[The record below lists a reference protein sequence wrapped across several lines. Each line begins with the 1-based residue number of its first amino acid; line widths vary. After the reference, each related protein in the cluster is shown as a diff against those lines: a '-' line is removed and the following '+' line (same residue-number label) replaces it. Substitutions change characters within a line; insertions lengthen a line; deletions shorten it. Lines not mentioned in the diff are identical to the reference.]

1 MPRRG
6 ATEERDTGTDAAGIL
21 AWGQARLAVQRRE
34 IRERRTGRRADGG
47 TERDGAMSQSESER
61 ARQARQWAAEDRR
74 ERLMRIGAV
83 VLALL
88 GIALAVAVA
97 FGRLTN

>member
-1 MPRRG
+1 
-6 ATEERDTGTDAAGIL
+6 
-21 AWGQARLAVQRRE
+21 
-34 IRERRTGRRADGG
+34 
-47 TERDGAMSQSESER
+47 MSQSESER